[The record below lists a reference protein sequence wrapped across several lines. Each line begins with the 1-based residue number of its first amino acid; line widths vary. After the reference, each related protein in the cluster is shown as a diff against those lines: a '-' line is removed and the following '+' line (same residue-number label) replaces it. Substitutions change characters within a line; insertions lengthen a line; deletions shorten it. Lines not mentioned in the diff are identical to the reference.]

1 MKLAKTNIEGVFI
14 IEPEPHYDE
23 RGMFSRIYCKDELKA
38 INVNKEFVQV
48 NHSFTLKKGT
58 VRGLHM
64 QKSPREESK
73 LIKCINGKVFD
84 VAVDMRT
91 DSSTYLKW
99 TSVELSKEN
108 MKMIY
113 IPEGCAHGF
122 QTLEDNSEMLYF
134 HSEYYSPEYERTI
147 SFRDKQLNIAW
158 PLEVAEISEKD
169 FNAKDAIEEFGVN
182 FN

>member
-1 MKLAKTNIEGVFI
+1 MKFTKTNIEGVFI
-14 IEPEPHYDE
+14 VGLEPHYDE
-23 RGMFSRIYCKDELKA
+23 RGKFSRVFCKKEFNA
-38 INVNKEFVQV
+38 IGVEKDFVQV
-48 NHSFTLKKGT
+48 NHSFTKKKGT

-64 QKSPREESK
+64 QNSPKEEAK
-73 LIKCINGKVFD
+73 LIKCISGKVFD
-84 VAVDMRT
+84 VAVDMRK
-91 DSSTYLKW
+91 DSSTYLQW

-134 HSEYYSPEYERTI
+134 HSEYYSPEYEKTI

-169 FNAKDAIEEFGVN
+169 FNAKDAVEELGVN

>member
-23 RGMFSRIYCKDELKA
+23 RGMFSRIYCKNELKA